1 MFQGLTSICVIFCQR
16 SSCTHLILIC
26 IVNIFNLIY
35 TLKACLCKHSF
46 GSTPGSKSSPAKS
59 IATTPCDLNSLQR
72 ATISND
78 HSEIYGLV
86 LSHGI

>member
-1 MFQGLTSICVIFCQR
+1 
-16 SSCTHLILIC
+16 
-26 IVNIFNLIY
+26 
-35 TLKACLCKHSF
+35 
-46 GSTPGSKSSPAKS
+46 
-59 IATTPCDLNSLQR
+59 LNSLQR